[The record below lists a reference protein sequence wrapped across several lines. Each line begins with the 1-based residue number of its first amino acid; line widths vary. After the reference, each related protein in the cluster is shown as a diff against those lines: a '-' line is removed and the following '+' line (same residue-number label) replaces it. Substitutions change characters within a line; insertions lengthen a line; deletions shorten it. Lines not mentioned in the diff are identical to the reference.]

1 MNVLETDWWSLALPP
16 EFWAENEDD
25 TIVIGD
31 RDDVGCIE
39 ISTLQKE
46 RGEFSSPEL
55 RSIAQEEF
63 PDVVAWEACELG
75 ELVGWYA
82 EAEEDD
88 AALRIWWVAS
98 GGLMLF
104 VTYSCDVDNAGMDD
118 AAVDD
123 LLDTLLLRAAEPA
136 S

>member
-1 MNVLETDWWSLALPP
+1 MVNV
-16 EFWAENEDD
+16 
-25 TIVIGD
+25 
-31 RDDVGCIE
+31 
-39 ISTLQKE
+39 
-46 RGEFSSPEL
+46 
-55 RSIAQEEF
+55 
-63 PDVVAWEACELG
+63 
-75 ELVGWYA
+75 A

-123 LLDTLLLRAAEPA
+123 LLDTLLLRAVEPA